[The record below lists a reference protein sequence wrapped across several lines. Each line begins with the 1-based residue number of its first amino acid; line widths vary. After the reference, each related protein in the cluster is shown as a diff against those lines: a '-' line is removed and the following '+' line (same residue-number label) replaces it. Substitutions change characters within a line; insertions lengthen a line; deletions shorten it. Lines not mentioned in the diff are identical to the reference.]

1 MVNAG
6 QPAKEKVLKQPPS
19 DLGFLINKKRF
30 QKATIE
36 YRILNKQK
44 SAARQF
50 HTLASSNVK
59 TNFTK
64 AVTYFYIIT
73 FKY

>member
-44 SAARQF
+44 SVAR
-50 HTLASSNVK
+50 
-59 TNFTK
+59 
-64 AVTYFYIIT
+64 
-73 FKY
+73 